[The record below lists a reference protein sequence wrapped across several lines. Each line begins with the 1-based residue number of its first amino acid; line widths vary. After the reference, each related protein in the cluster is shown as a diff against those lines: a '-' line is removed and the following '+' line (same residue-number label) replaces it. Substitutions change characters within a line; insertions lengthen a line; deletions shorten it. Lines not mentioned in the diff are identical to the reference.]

1 MDRNGEFNLIPRL
14 IFVRLT
20 RMKVPALESRLTGLQ
35 NCPAIWQVR
44 RPGKSKDQR
53 KPSGQATARH
63 LSLLIR

>member
-1 MDRNGEFNLIPRL
+1 MDRDGEINLTPGLNIL
-14 IFVRLT
+14 RLT

-35 NCPAIWQVR
+35 NYSAFWQVR